1 MLRSP
6 NARNFNRHAMFVL
19 AIYFAGGIV
28 LGHAG
33 VLGIGGASVAAI
45 CIIATCVTR
54 RSIAP
59 FVVPLFFIP
68 LGTFCHEIETRSVAD
83 DRIRRIYSDG
93 RIASGEPVEI
103 EGRLLGLPEPA
114 YGGYFLTLRI
124 DRLVF
129 KSAGQSASGTVRL
142 FAPADND
149 ATTREFDGLGLRYG
163 SRVTIAC
170 RLERE
175 DRYVNPGA
183 AARVEILDQQGID
196 AVATIKSPLLIE
208 NLGDEPVFLPF
219 AAAYEIRQGLIGAFR
234 ANFSPE
240 TAGVLIASLLGDKH
254 FLDRGT
260 AETFREGGTF
270 HVLVI
275 SGLHI
280 TFIGGLTLWAISFVT
295 ARRVLHATLA
305 SSLLWAYTFA
315 VGAEIPV
322 VRASLMFS
330 FLLIST
336 VIYRQSVL
344 LNALGTCT
352 ILLLVWRPS
361 DLFSASF
368 QLTVVS
374 VAAIVGCA
382 FPLIQKLRAIGTWT
396 PTHDEPLP
404 PITTAIVRRL
414 CETLYWNEA
423 EWKIDNRRQ
432 VWSANLFKSP
442 FLKWSTAPNL
452 KAIAAYIF
460 EGLLVSVIVQIW
472 MLPLLVIYF
481 HRVSPLGI
489 VLNLW
494 VGVFLALESFSAV
507 GAIAVNSVSPWLA
520 APLIGITEILNRMMI
535 AMPLWFSGAGIA
547 DLRLPIYTG
556 GFAIVY
562 YAYGMAVVIAAVE
575 LFKWNPF
582 SAMRERLSRRAL
594 TPFALVA
601 ILAVIILLHPFSSP
615 RPDGRLRIDFLD
627 VGQGD
632 SALVTFPTG
641 VTMLVDGGG
650 RVDYSED
657 DPDGF
662 APDLPR
668 IGETVVSEFLWEKG
682 YSHIDYLVATHADA
696 DHIQGLAD
704 VARNFGIGMLI
715 VGVVPENDRDFDEV
729 LAVAQRNKIRVVSVR
744 RGDNIDIGGVGLRV
758 LHPTEDERS
767 RSNTANDNSIVLQI
781 SFGSRRFLLT
791 GDIEREAEQAL
802 LSDETINLFADVVKV
817 PHHGSRTSSTERFV
831 DRVRARTAVISIGRR
846 SRFGHPHFE
855 VVERWGRAGAAVITT
870 GIRGTITVETNG
882 QDLGIRT
889 FKP

>member
-6 NARNFNRHAMFVL
+6 NARNFSPHAMLVL
-19 AIYFAGGIV
+19 AIYFACGIV
-28 LGHAG
+28 LGRAG

-45 CIIATCVTR
+45 CLIAFCFMR
-54 RSIAP
+54 RSIAL
-59 FVVPLFFIP
+59 FVAPLIFIP
-68 LGTFCHEIETRSVAD
+68 LGTFCHEIETRSIAD

-93 RIASGEPVEI
+93 RIGSGEPVEI
-103 EGRLLGLPEPA
+103 EGTLLGLPEPA
-114 YGGYFLTLRI
+114 YGGYFLTLRV

-129 KSAGQSASGTVRL
+129 RNIGQTASGNVRL
-142 FAPADND
+142 FALAEDH
-149 ATTREFDGLGLRYG
+149 AAAREFDRLELRYG
-163 SRVTIAC
+163 SRVRILC

-175 DRYVNPGA
+175 DRYLNPGVA
-183 AARVEILDQQGID
+183 SRVEMLDQQGID

-208 NLGDEPVFLPF
+208 NLGDESVFIPL
-219 AAAYEIRQGLIGAFR
+219 AWAYRARQRLIGAFR
-234 ANFSPE
+234 ANFSAE

-254 FLDRGT
+254 FLDRAT
-260 AETFREGGTF
+260 AEVFREGGTF

-295 ARRVLHATLA
+295 GRRLLQATLA
-305 SSLLWAYTFA
+305 SGFLWAYTFA

-336 VIYRQSVL
+336 VIYRQSGL

-368 QLTVVS
+368 QLTVIS

-382 FPLIQKLRAIGTWT
+382 FPLIRKLRAIGSWT
-396 PTHDEPLP
+396 PTHVEPLP
-404 PITTAIVRRL
+404 PNTKTLVRRV

-442 FLKWSTAPNL
+442 YLKLLTVPNV
-452 KAIAAYIF
+452 KAIAAYVF

-481 HRVSPLGI
+481 HRVSPVGI

-507 GAIAVNSVSPWLA
+507 AAIIVNSFSTWMA
-520 APLIGITEILNRMMI
+520 EPLIGMTEIFHRMMMV
-535 AMPLWFSGAGIA
+535 MPHCFSSAGIA
-547 DLRLPIYTG
+547 DLRLPIYTSV
-556 GFAIVY
+556 FASVY
-562 YAYGMAVVIAAVE
+562 YAYGAAVVISAVE
-575 LFKWNPF
+575 IFKWDPF
-582 SAMRERLSRRAL
+582 SLRRVGASRLSVTYL
-594 TPFALVA
+594 ALVV
-601 ILAVIILLHPFSSP
+601 IFAVIIVVHPFSSP

-632 SALVTFPTG
+632 SALVIFPNG

-650 RVDYSED
+650 RPDYSED
-657 DPDGF
+657 VPDAF
-662 APDLPR
+662 EPDLPR
-668 IGETVVSEFLWEKG
+668 IGESVVSEFLWEMG

-704 VARNFGIGMLI
+704 VARNFSIGSLI

-729 LAVAQRNKIRVVSVR
+729 LAVVQRKNIRLVSVR
-744 RGDNIDIGGVGLRV
+744 RGDSIDIGGVGIQV
-758 LHPTEDERS
+758 TNPPAEERS
-767 RSNTANDNSIVLQI
+767 RSNTANDSSIVLQI
-781 SFGSRRFLLT
+781 SFGARTILLT
-791 GDIEREAEQAL
+791 GDIERETEQAL
-802 LSDETINLFADVVKV
+802 VSDETINLLADVVKV
-817 PHHGSRTSSTERFV
+817 PHHGSRTSSTDSFV
-831 DRVRARTAVISIGRR
+831 ESVRASTAVISVGRR
-846 SRFGHPHFE
+846 SRFGHPHDE
-855 VVERWGRAGAAVITT
+855 VVKRWRDATATVEKT
-870 GIRGTITVETNG
+870 GERGTITLETDG
-882 QDLGIRT
+882 RELLIRT

>member
-6 NARNFNRHAMFVL
+6 TARNFNRHAMLVL
-19 AIYFAGGIV
+19 AVCFACGII
-28 LGHAG
+28 LGRAG
-33 VLGIGGASVAAI
+33 ALGISGATVIAI
-45 CIIATCVTR
+45 CLIVFCFMR
-54 RSIAP
+54 RSIAL
-59 FVVPLFFIP
+59 FAAPLIFIP
-68 LGTFCHEIETRSVAD
+68 LGTFCHEIETRSIAD

-93 RIASGEPVEI
+93 RIKSAEPVEI
-103 EGRLLGLPEPA
+103 EGTLLRVPEPA
-114 YGGYFLTLRI
+114 YGGYFLTLRV

-129 KSAGQSASGTVRL
+129 RTTGQTASGNVRL
-142 FAPADND
+142 FAPAEND
-149 ATTREFDGLGLRYG
+149 ATAGELDRLGLRYG
-163 SRVTIAC
+163 SRVRIAC

-175 DRYVNPGA
+175 DRYLNPGVA
-183 AARVEILDQQGID
+183 SRIGILDQQGID

-208 NLGDEPVFLPF
+208 KLGDEPVFIPL
-219 AAAYEIRQGLIGAFR
+219 AWAYDVRQHLIGAFR
-234 ANFSPE
+234 ANFSAE

-260 AETFREGGTF
+260 AEAFREGGTF

-295 ARRVLHATLA
+295 GRTLLQATLA

-336 VIYRQSVL
+336 VIYRQSEL

-352 ILLLVWRPS
+352 LLLLVWRPS
-361 DLFSASF
+361 DLLSASF

-382 FPLIQKLRAIGTWT
+382 FPLIKKLRAIGSWT
-396 PTHDEPLP
+396 PTHVEPLP
-404 PITTAIVRRL
+404 PNTTTLVRRV

-423 EWKIDNRRQ
+423 EWNIDNKRQ

-442 FLKWSTAPNL
+442 YLKLLTVPNL
-452 KAIAAYIF
+452 KAIAAYVF

-494 VGVFLALESFSAV
+494 VGVFLAMESFSAV
-507 GAIAVNSVSPWLA
+507 AAVIVNSISLWMA
-520 APLIGITEILNRMMI
+520 APLIAMTEIFNRMMM
-535 AMPLWFSGAGIA
+535 AMPVWFSRAGVA
-547 DLRLPIYTG
+547 DLRVPIYTG
-556 GFAIVY
+556 GYASVY
-562 YAYGMAVVIAAVE
+562 YVYGATVVIAAVE
-575 LFKWNPF
+575 LFKWDPF
-582 SAMRERLSRRAL
+582 SLRRERPSRLAVTYL
-594 TPFALVA
+594 GLVA
-601 ILAVIILLHPFSSP
+601 VCAVIILVHPFSSP
-615 RPDGRLRIDFLD
+615 RPEGRLKIDFLD

-632 SALVTFPTG
+632 SALVTFSNG

-650 RVDYSED
+650 RVDYRED
-657 DPDGF
+657 GPDRF
-662 APDLPR
+662 EPDLPR
-668 IGETVVSEFLWEKG
+668 IGESAVSEFLWEKG

-704 VARNFGIGMLI
+704 VARNFSIGSLI
-715 VGVVPENDRDFDEV
+715 VGVVPESDRDFDEV
-729 LAVAQRNKIRVVSVR
+729 LAVAQRNKIGVVSVR
-744 RGDNIDIGGVGLRV
+744 RGDNIDIGGVAVQV
-758 LHPTEDERS
+758 LNPPRDERS
-767 RSNTANDNSIVLQI
+767 RSNTANDSSIVLRI
-781 SFGSRRFLLT
+781 TFAARTFLLT
-791 GDIEREAEQAL
+791 GDIEREAERAL
-802 LSDETINLFADVVKV
+802 VADETINLFADVAKV
-817 PHHGSRTSSTERFV
+817 PHHGSRTSSTDSFV
-831 DRVRARTAVISIGRR
+831 DNVRANTAVISVGRR
-846 SRFGHPHFE
+846 SRFGHPHDE
-855 VVERWGRAGAAVITT
+855 VVKRWRGAGAMVQTT
-870 GIRGTITVETNG
+870 GERGTITVETDG
-882 QDLGIRT
+882 HDLLIRT